1 MGINKLI
8 KNLQNQL
15 SKGEKKGHVS
25 IDRIDDLLDE
35 LRKKEKKLEK
45 KLGREKN
52 SSKRKRLK
60 LELKIVRLQLKKGR
74 ARRAQLVKK
83 RK

>member
-45 KLGREKN
+45 SWAG
-52 SSKRKRLK
+52 KR
-60 LELKIVRLQLKKGR
+60 IHPSGNVSNWN
-74 ARRAQLVKK
+74 
-83 RK
+83 